1 MITLTK
7 DNTATPDAY
16 SLGDGSDPIVVG
28 LLLDG
33 TSIPAT
39 VTASPATALYVWAND
54 NTGLIGSYS
63 AITVEITG
71 SDAGITWELSAD
83 QNTWTASIELS
94 NMDVSASHQAVQIYA
109 RAVAVN
115 DGSVVTDNYVAAK
128 VKITATEN
136 PA

>member
-39 VTASPATALYVWAND
+39 AIASPATALYVWAND
-54 NTGLIGSYS
+54 DTGLIGSYS
-63 AITVEITG
+63 SITVEIIG
-71 SDAGITWELSAD
+71 SDTGITWDLSTD
-83 QNTWTASIELS
+83 QSTWASSIALS
-94 NMDVSASHQAVQIYA
+94 NMDVSVSHQAVQIYA

-115 DGSVVTDNYVAAK
+115 DGSVVTNNYVAAK

>member
-16 SLGDGSDPIVVG
+16 SIGDGTDPLVVA

-39 VTASPATALYVWAND
+39 VTATPATALYVWAND
-54 NTGLIGSYS
+54 DTEAIGSYS
-63 AITVEITG
+63 DISVEITG
-71 SDAGITWELSAD
+71 SDTGITWELSAD
-83 QNTWTASIELS
+83 QNTWATSIEIADL
-94 NMDVSASHQAVQIYA
+94 DVSVSHQAVQIYA
-109 RAVAVN
+109 RAVAQN
-115 DGSVVTDNYVAAK
+115 DGTVATNNYVAAK
-128 VKITATEN
+128 VKIVATEN